1 MNAKLIS
8 GYTAMTFTIGMKIP
22 QIYKT
27 LKTKKAKDISI
38 YFLLFNLLGHISWVC
53 YGIFDNIN
61 IPLIATDSVCL
72 FLTFIIIGSKF
83 YYDKKNSNIEP
94 T

>member
-1 MNAKLIS
+1 MEAKLIS
-8 GYTAMTFTIGMKIP
+8 GYTAMTFTIGMKLP

-38 YFLLFNLLGHISWVC
+38 YFLLLSLLGHISWIC

-61 IPLIATDSVCL
+61 TGVVYISTM
-72 FLTFIIIGSKF
+72 F
-83 YYDKKNSNIEP
+83 YIHIYS
-94 T
+94 